1 MSIYG
6 PSDNEAGESSRDELY
21 AYVDNVARGV
31 ARQVESRAF
40 LLDGTSR
47 PVRDISL
54 SDKKIIK
61 LGDPTDDKDA
71 ANKSYVDRRFRSRGS
86 YITVWAETK
95 GPLDDGKFEWSFG
108 SGVRYNREGGYIM
121 LTQGA
126 VHKIALCGGS
136 LSSDS
141 TVKITVNGVAKD
153 NFFVTKPMR
162 DRSVVKTF
170 KQPLNLD
177 EGDVLTLMSVVPK
190 GVVSD
195 ALRSVVSML
204 IWLNV

>member
-54 SDKKIIK
+54 NDKKIIK
-61 LGDPTDDKDA
+61 LGDPSDDKDA
-71 ANKSYVDRRFRSRGS
+71 ANKSYVDRRFRSMGS

-95 GPLDDGKFEWSFG
+95 GPLDDGKFEWGFG
-108 SGVRYNREGGYIM
+108 SGVRYTREIGYVM
-121 LTQGA
+121 LAPGA
-126 VHKIALCGGS
+126 VHRIGLCGGS

-141 TVKITVNGVAKD
+141 TVKIAVNGRAIED
-153 NFFVTKPMR
+153 FFVTKPVGQ
-162 DRSVVKTF
+162 RSAVKTF
-170 KQPLNLD
+170 NRPLNLD
-177 EGDVLTLMSVVPK
+177 EGDVLNLMSVVPR

-195 ALRSVVSML
+195 AIRTVVSML
-204 IWLNV
+204 IRLNV

>member
-40 LLDGTSR
+40 LLHGTSR

-54 SDKKIIK
+54 NDNKIIE
-61 LGDPTDDKDA
+61 LGGPADNTDA
-71 ANKSYVDRRFRSRGS
+71 ANKNYVDQRVRAVPHF
-86 YITVWAETK
+86 ITVWAETK
-95 GPLDDGKFEWSFG
+95 GPLSDGKFEWSFG
-108 SGVRYNREGGYIM
+108 SGVRYNREGGYT
-121 LTQGA
+121 LLAPGA
-126 VHKIALCGGS
+126 VHKIGLSGGS

-141 TVKITVNGVAKD
+141 TVKITVNGVVRD
-153 NFFVTKPMR
+153 NFFVTKPMG

-170 KQPLNLD
+170 NRPLFLG
-177 EGDVLTLMSVVPK
+177 EGDVLTLVSVVPK
-190 GVVSD
+190 GVTSD
-195 ALRSVVSML
+195 ALRTVVSML
-204 IWLNV
+204 IQLNV